1 MINLTDEQEQLV
13 QKAVDFYYNSSEQV
27 FQYSGKAGTGKSV
40 VMMAIIERLGLM
52 MEEVAP
58 MSYIGAAAIVMRTK
72 GLINAKTIHSWLFE
86 PKIVFDYEN
95 MDAYVNRPRK
105 KLVFVPKP
113 LIGKKLIC
121 IDEAGSVPYK
131 LKEEIE
137 SRGIKIIAC
146 GDLNQLPPVADNPAY
161 LYSGKVHI
169 LNQIMRQAE
178 NSGIVYLANR
188 ILEHKPIERGLY
200 GNAIVI
206 DHDEINDVM
215 LAKCDAVICGK
226 NATRDRFNRHMRKI
240 NNIDPYFN
248 IPKFG
253 EKLICRKNNWQV
265 SSNGINLANG
275 LTGMV
280 VNSPS
285 VYGFDGKTFTIDF
298 APTMFQSVFKDLK
311 CNYNYFRA
319 AYQDREHIKNTYY
332 EIGEMFELGYA
343 ITTHISQ
350 GSQFVNGLYVSEYM
364 HKDINTNLDYTGITR
379 FSNTCVYVL
388 KETGPFRYK
397 HF

>member
-1 MINLTDEQEQLV
+1 MINLTDEQEKLV

-40 VMMAIIERLGLM
+40 VMNAIIERLGLYA
-52 MEEVAP
+52 EEVAP

-86 PKIVFDYEN
+86 PKIILDYDN
-95 MDAYVNRPRK
+95 MDTYLNRPKK

-121 IDEAGSVPYK
+121 IDEAGSVPKK
-131 LKEEIE
+131 LKQEIE

-146 GDLNQLPPVADNPAY
+146 GDLNQLPPVADDPAY
-161 LYSGKVHI
+161 LYSGKVHT

-178 NSGIVYLANR
+178 QSGIIYLANR
-188 ILEHKPIERGLY
+188 ILENKPIERGIY
-200 GNAIVI
+200 GEVIVI
-206 DHDEINDVM
+206 TPDEINDYM
-215 LAKCDAVICGK
+215 LKNSDTIICGK
-226 NATRDRFNRHMRKI
+226 NATREKYNRHIREL
-240 NNIDPYFN
+240 NNIDAYYN

-253 EKLICRKNNWQV
+253 EKIICRKNNWRI
-265 SSNGINLANG
+265 SADGINLANG

-298 APTMFQSVFKDLK
+298 APSMFNSVFRDLK
-311 CNYNYFRA
+311 CNYNYFKA
-319 AYQDREHIKNTYY
+319 QQEDREHIKNTYY
-332 EIGEMFELGYA
+332 ETGEMFELGYS

-350 GSQFVNGLYVSEYM
+350 GSQFARGIYVSEYM
-364 HKDINTNLDYTGITR
+364 HKDINMNLDYTGITR
-379 FSNTCVYVL
+379 FSKCCFYVL
-388 KETGPFRYK
+388 KETGPYK
-397 HF
+397 HKFF